1 MADDCSFRLGGL
13 SCEASNFV
21 MASLGILVCF
31 LAALIVFTGI
41 GLLLH
46 FLILWVN
53 RRRSR
58 DLTGES
64 DLGRLR
70 SFLASLFGSSANGPT
85 SDVPLGPRNSR
96 IWTNLNLLADMA
108 PPPSYDEAIA
118 MVDLSSHA
126 DGPDGPVPSHADG
139 LDGPVPSHD
148 NGPGDEDGEQGADVD
163 QTSNGDCESGV
174 GIWV

>member
-1 MADDCSFRLGGL
+1 
-13 SCEASNFV
+13 
-21 MASLGILVCF
+21 
-31 LAALIVFTGI
+31 
-41 GLLLH
+41 
-46 FLILWVN
+46 
-53 RRRSR
+53 
-58 DLTGES
+58 
-64 DLGRLR
+64 
-70 SFLASLFGSSANGPT
+70 
-85 SDVPLGPRNSR
+85 
-96 IWTNLNLLADMA
+96 MA